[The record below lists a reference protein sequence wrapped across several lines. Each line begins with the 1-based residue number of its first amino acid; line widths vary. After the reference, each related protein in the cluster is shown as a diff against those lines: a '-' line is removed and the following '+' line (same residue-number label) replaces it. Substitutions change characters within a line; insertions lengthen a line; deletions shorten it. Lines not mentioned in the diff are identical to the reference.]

1 MSSLAGVVTNIG
13 FVIASVLG
21 LPEIFGT
28 STLWHYAYGIEIIP
42 CVLSLVYS
50 LFVLRESPKFYLVR
64 NDMESALQSIN
75 YYYEYKNNIIA
86 ITVAEKIRNGINSH
100 VRDANWSF
108 IITDRFANHFFLD
121 RIQAISL
128 ICDKDNSI
136 SF

>member
-1 MSSLAGVVTNIG
+1 M
-13 FVIASVLG
+13 IASVLG